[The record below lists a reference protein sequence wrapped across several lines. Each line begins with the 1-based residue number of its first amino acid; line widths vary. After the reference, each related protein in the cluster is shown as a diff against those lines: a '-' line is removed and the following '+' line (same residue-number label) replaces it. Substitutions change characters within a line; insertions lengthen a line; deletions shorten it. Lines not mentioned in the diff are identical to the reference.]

1 MKKDSIPLEIWDEFG
16 FPMIMEVY
24 EEDSPAYDEE
34 PLQDPLFSI
43 RQDGMGELPRQDD
56 RGGWDSQPTSIMEVY
71 ETEDTAGDEDGVCR
85 DTAGAVLRHDLPD
98 LADPQGS
105 GAGGG

>member
-1 MKKDSIPLEIWDEFG
+1 
-16 FPMIMEVY
+16 
-24 EEDSPAYDEE
+24 
-34 PLQDPLFSI
+34 
-43 RQDGMGELPRQDD
+43 
-56 RGGWDSQPTSIMEVY
+56 MEVY
-71 ETEDTAGDEDGVCR
+71 ETEDTAGDEDGVCG

>member
-24 EEDSPAYDEE
+24 E
-34 PLQDPLFSI
+34 
-43 RQDGMGELPRQDD
+43 
-56 RGGWDSQPTSIMEVY
+56 
-71 ETEDTAGDEDGVCR
+71 TEDTAGDEDGVCG

-98 LADPQGS
+98 LTDPEGS